1 MKNFRR
7 ALVAA
12 LFLALALATPARA
25 VDPTLTKIIE
35 YISIALGEPALK
47 DAVPLIECVA
57 NKGAAACFDVAG
69 MAQSEGKK
77 AVKQFMPDDPKVKAA
92 VDIIKAAYAQDYLKV
107 LEIGGIKLLPP
118 LGCGLVFQVPEPVK
132 GLVCNEQIFNKV
144 SSLSGP
150 VFKQLIVTVKNPS
163 AGNLWGL
170 VTVMDTKLVCT
181 VVKATVGNVPGLDEV
196 CGPLGEVI
204 EFAKDVGAEAV
215 KAGKEAGEFLLDTG
229 EAIAKGLGGA
239 LEGACSGIGLCDSG
253 GKKLMSADQYYKYRL
268 FPRIHD
274 RVVARLAKG
283 QQDLGHDETSLK
295 SCLSYYLYDFYKTHM
310 PSVAPKVKQACDGL
324 GARLHQD
331 AHALAQAFAAAPQ
344 AHFDASVK
352 ALVSAYAVEGYGQNK
367 LAGYRK
373 SVVGYCMTSMRNTFP
388 IPEPT
393 QLGPTAWGI
402 ACDKVGGLF
411 QNAYLAEEQ
420 KLAGTMQQLG
430 ALGCVKEQKSVYVN
444 YKLAC
449 SSYEGFQTCKLAH
462 DGKLP
467 CSLDMK
473 KADTALADAI
483 LKQLGTKRCTI
494 QDEFKTV
501 PCPKKDGSLGACPQ
515 AEKHILCSRPW
526 KVDQCKDLLAKLAGK
541 GAANSVVKCEGDAAG
556 LAAFTKLEGQASAII
571 NKLNGGGG
579 VIGSKEGLGN
589 AKGKASAGSGS
600 CKTTWDPLVIT
611 CPGGENLAH
620 PEISLPACAADPQ
633 QDGADQACIGG
644 PYSMKMAREAIAKAV
659 VKQDQPVAPFGPVPG
674 PFDRGRGVPAPA
686 ILDQP
691 PPHLTRSPGLF
702 DAGRAGSAP
711 AIRDAPGAGRG
722 MSASEAAPGG
732 GLARDG
738 QADLM
743 PAPRLDI
750 GGSPAAWGG
759 MLALDRRDPTPGRAG
774 GCEVEIR
781 SGVHNAGTAASAPY
795 ATTWRVGGAPAVTR
809 PRQPLA
815 MGATDMQTERI
826 VLRPGLNMLDFVV
839 DSADQVREA
848 NEGNNR
854 ARVSVNLAR
863 DCGAGASLSAPAIMR
878 TPAIAPSTVP
888 AMPAVPAMAIPPA
901 PEGSRAA
908 PRR

>member
-7 ALVAA
+7 ALVAT
-12 LFLALALATPARA
+12 LLLALALATPARA
-25 VDPTLTKIIE
+25 VDPTLAKIIE

-47 DAVPLIECVA
+47 DAVPLIECVKD
-57 NKGAAACFDVAG
+57 KGAATCFDVAG

-107 LEIGGIKLLPP
+107 LEIGGVKLLPP

-132 GLVCNEQIFNKV
+132 GLVCNEQVFNKV

-150 VFKQLIVTVKNPS
+150 VFKQLIVTIKNPS

-170 VTVMDTKLVCT
+170 VTVMDTKLACT

-204 EFAKDVGAEAV
+204 EFAKDVGAEAI
-215 KAGKEAGEFLLDTG
+215 KAGKEAGKFLLDTG
-229 EAIAKGLGGA
+229 EAIVKGVGGA
-239 LEGACSGIGLCDSG
+239 VEGACEGIGLCDG
-253 GKKLMSADQYYKYRL
+253 DGKKLMSADQYYKYRL

-283 QQDLGHDETSLK
+283 QQDLGHDPTSLK
-295 SCLSYYLYDFYKTHM
+295 ACLSYYLYDFYKTHM
-310 PSVAPKVKQACDGL
+310 PSVAPKVKQSCDGL
-324 GARLHQD
+324 GARLHKD

-344 AHFDASVK
+344 AYFDASVK
-352 ALVSAYAVEGYGQNK
+352 GLVSAYAVEGYGQNK
-367 LAGYRK
+367 LASYRK
-373 SVVGYCMTSMRNTFP
+373 SVVGYCLTSMRNSFP

-393 QLGPTAWGI
+393 QPGATAWGI

-411 QNAYLAEEQ
+411 QTAYLAEEQ

-449 SSYEGFQTCKLAH
+449 STYEGFQACKLAH

-473 KADTALADAI
+473 EADTALADAI
-483 LKQLGTKRCTI
+483 LKQLGTKRCKI

-501 PCPKKDGSLGACPQ
+501 PCPKKDGTLGACPQ
-515 AEKHILCSRPW
+515 AGKHILCSRPW
-526 KVDQCKDLLAKLAGK
+526 KLDQCKDLLAKLAGS
-541 GAANSVVKCEGDAAG
+541 GAANSAVKCEGDAAG
-556 LAAFTKLEGQASAII
+556 LAAFAKLEGQASTII

-579 VIGSKEGLGN
+579 VIGTKEGLGN
-589 AKGKASAGSGS
+589 VKGKASAGSGS

-611 CPGGENLAH
+611 CPGGEHLAH

-633 QDGADQACIGG
+633 QDGADQACQGG
-644 PYSMKMAREAIAKAV
+644 PPSMKMAREAIARAV
-659 VKQDQPVAPFGPVPG
+659 VEQDQPVASFTPPSAPG
-674 PFDRGRGVPAPA
+674 PAGSARITRE
-686 ILDQP
+686 QP
-691 PPHLTRSPGLF
+691 LPPFRSAPGLL
-702 DAGRAGSAP
+702 DAGRTGPAP
-711 AIRDAPGAGRG
+711 AIRDTPSFGTGRL
-722 MSASEAAPGG
+722 MPATELAPGG
-732 GLARDG
+732 GSSPAG

-743 PAPRLDI
+743 PAPRI
-750 GGSPAAWGG
+750 EINGRPAAWGG
-759 MLALDRRDPTPGRAG
+759 TVALDGSGLGQGRAG
-774 GCEVEIR
+774 GCEVAIR
-781 SGVHNAGTAASAPY
+781 SGVLNAGTAAGGPY
-795 ATTWRVGGAPAVTR
+795 TTAWRVGGRPAATR
-809 PRQPLA
+809 QRQPLS
-815 MGATDMQTERI
+815 MGATDMQTEQI

-839 DSADQVREA
+839 DSGDQVREA
-848 NEGNNR
+848 NEGNNQ

-863 DCGAGASLSAPAIMR
+863 DCEAGASLRAPVIMR
-878 TPAIAPSTVP
+878 TPALAPFAVP
-888 AMPAVPAMAIPPA
+888 AMPAAPTMAIPPA